1 MVVRLNP
8 YTTLDLDNTVLTI
21 SQRIKGTDVD
31 KFKQAGFSVGR
42 ISNNHYRIIVSA
54 YLNSTHFDDIV
65 HQQGLIFTAI
75 RAVKGTLN
83 NKDQAHKLSAYDMCD
98 DLPF

>member
-1 MVVRLNP
+1 MIFRLNS
-8 YTTLDLDNTVLTI
+8 YTTLDLDSTILRI

-31 KFKQAGFSVGR
+31 KFKQAGFSVAQVG
-42 ISNNHYRIIVSA
+42 SNHYRVIVSA
-54 YLNSTHFDDIV
+54 HLNSTHFYEIV
-65 HQQGLIFTAI
+65 YQRGLIFTAI

-83 NKDQAHKLSAYDMCD
+83 NRDQAHKLSAYDMCD